1 MARPRSSCVPWATH
15 WSPFSERCRSPR
27 PSRSG
32 EVSPTGPKIRYPSL
46 EIFSDSPN
54 LRENGHSRVPPQACD
69 TTTMTKLLA
78 PIPGLILALGL
89 SAPAVAEPAT
99 PARIATPSGASAQ
112 ILPDFADLVDKY
124 GPAVVNI
131 NTQTRVQRTQLPNG
145 LSEDDPFYEFF
156 KKFLPPEQQAP
167 QQRRGRP
174 GNPGQQAQP
183 DVPRGPLRPYGL
195 GSGFIVSPDGF
206 IVTNAHVVENA
217 EEITVRL
224 NDKREFKAKV
234 IGADTRSDVAVIK
247 VEAANLP
254 TVKIGDMSKV
264 RVGEWVVAIGSP
276 FGFANTVT
284 AGIVSAKSREN
295 LTQDPN
301 LDAVPFIQTDV
312 AVN

>member
-1 MARPRSSCVPWATH
+1 MKR
-15 WSPFSERCRSPR
+15 
-27 PSRSG
+27 
-32 EVSPTGPKIRYPSL
+32 
-46 EIFSDSPN
+46 
-54 LRENGHSRVPPQACD
+54 
-69 TTTMTKLLA
+69 LLA
-78 PIPGLILALGL
+78 PIPGILLAFGL
-89 SAPAVAEPAT
+89 AAHAQAEPAT
-99 PARIATPSGASAQ
+99 PARIATPSGAAAQ

-131 NTQTRVQRTQLPNG
+131 NTQTRAQRPQLPNG

-167 QQRRGRP
+167 QRRPRP
-174 GNPGQQAQP
+174 GQPGQPGQQAQP
-183 DVPRGPLRPYGL
+183 EVPRGPLRPYGL

-247 VEAANLP
+247 VEAASLP

-264 RVGEWVVAIGSP
+264 RVGEWV
-276 FGFANTVT
+276 
-284 AGIVSAKSREN
+284 
-295 LTQDPN
+295 
-301 LDAVPFIQTDV
+301 
-312 AVN
+312 